1 MPPRLIAA
9 GVGIVILGVVALS
22 SVFVVRETE
31 QAIVLEFGRFLR
43 VESKPGLHVKLPV
56 IHEVRTFDK
65 RVLDF
70 GADLGEIPTADQKQT
85 LVETY
90 ARYRIV
96 DPLKFMQTAGS
107 LEHFEAQRDGAILN
121 TVVKSTVRR
130 VIAGV
135 DLATLLTAE
144 RARVMREITRLV
156 HREMERF
163 GVEIIDV
170 RIKRIDLPPENADAV
185 ERRMETERRQ
195 EAIRIR
201 ADGEKEAQRIR
212 AEADK
217 QVRVIRAEAE
227 RKATI
232 LRGEGEGAAQA
243 IYNRAFGQDAA
254 FFGFWMC
261 MQTVREGFATDTR
274 LVGIPSSEML
284 LRICESEGGASS

>member
-1 MPPRLIAA
+1 MPHRLIAA
-9 GVGIVILGVVALS
+9 GVGVVTLGIIALS
-22 SVFVVRETE
+22 SVFVVQETE
-31 QAIVLEFGRFLR
+31 QAIVLEFGRVVR
-43 VESKPGLHVKLPV
+43 VESKAGLHAKLPF
-56 IHEVRTFDK
+56 IQSVRYFDK

-70 GADLGEIPTADQKQT
+70 GADLGEIPTSDQKQT

-96 DPLKFMQTAGS
+96 DPLRFMQTAGS
-107 LEHFEAQRDGAILN
+107 LERFESERESAILN
-121 TVVKSTVRR
+121 TIIKSAVRR
-130 VIAGV
+130 VVAEV
-135 DLATLLTAE
+135 DLATLLTAK
-144 RARVMREITRLV
+144 RAAVMQEITRLV

-170 RIKRIDLPPENADAV
+170 RFKRIDLPRENADAV

-201 ADGEKEAQRIR
+201 AEGEKEAQTLR

-232 LRGEGEGAAQA
+232 LRGEGEGAAQE
-243 IYNRAFGQDAA
+243 IYNRAFGQDEA
-254 FFGFWMC
+254 FFRFWKC
-261 MQTVREGFATDTR
+261 MQTVREGLAANTR

-284 LRICESEGGASS
+284 LRLCESEGSTSS